1 MKKII
6 VSFLMCMVVVV
17 ANAQTAVE
25 GNKFTDNW
33 SIGFNIGGTTPLT
46 HRAFFKNMCAGMG
59 IGLDKQLTPIV
70 GLGFEMTGYIN
81 TNDVIGTYKSAYT
94 KTAFDAVNFSLLN
107 TLNLSNMFC
116 GYKGEPR
123 LFEVETVAGIGWMHY
138 CAGYGNSMSSKF
150 GLNFNF
156 NLGESKAWTVA
167 FKPALVYD
175 MNEKGNQNV
184 MFNANNGAWEF
195 MAGLKYHFS
204 SSNGKRYFTPVKPY
218 NQAEIDALNAQIN
231 NLRQEADQNEAALKT
246 ALNDANQKANNLEQA
261 LNDCKSQ
268 GPKVITETITNN
280 KKTLESVVTFRQGGT
295 AVESSQTPNVER
307 IATYLKH
314 HNKATVS
321 IKGYASPEGNADVN
335 ARIARQRAESVKNML
350 VNRYKIAASR
360 ITAEGQGV
368 GNMFEEPDWNRVS
381 ICTINED

>member
-1 MKKII
+1 MRKIVCFVLCLTVI
-6 VSFLMCMVVVV
+6 AV
-17 ANAQTAVE
+17 NAQEAVV

-33 SIGFNIGGTTPLT
+33 SIGVNVGGTTPLT
-46 HRAFFKNMCAGMG
+46 HSAFFKNMCAGMG
-59 IGLDKQLTPIV
+59 IGLNKQLTPIV
-70 GLGFEMTGYIN
+70 GLGLEMAGYIN
-81 TNDVIGTYKSAYT
+81 TNDVIGTNKSAYS
-94 KTAFDAVNFSLLN
+94 KTAFDALNFSLLN
-107 TLNLSNMFC
+107 TLNISNMLC
-116 GYKGEPR
+116 GYNGEPR

-175 MNEKGNQNV
+175 MNEKGTKNV

-195 MAGLKYHFS
+195 MAGLKYHFK
-204 SSNGKRYFTPVKPY
+204 SSNGKHYFTAVKPY
-218 NQAEIDALNAQIN
+218 NQSEIDALNNQIN
-231 NLRQEADQNEAALKT
+231 NLRQEADKNEAALKN
-246 ALNDANQKANNLEQA
+246 ALNDANQKAASLEQA
-261 LNDCKSQ
+261 LNDCKNQ
-268 GPKVITETITNN
+268 APKVITETNTIN

-295 AVESSQTPNVER
+295 AVEASQTPNVER
-307 IATYLKH
+307 IANYLKNH
-314 HNKATVS
+314 KNATVS

-335 ARIARQRAESVKNML
+335 ARIAKQRAESVKNML
-350 VNRYKIAASR
+350 VSRYKIAANR

-381 ICTINED
+381 ICTIDED

>member
-59 IGLDKQLTPIV
+59 IGLNKQLTPIV

-81 TNDVIGTYKSAYT
+81 TNDAIGTYKSAYT

-138 CAGYGNSMSSKF
+138 YAGYGNSMSSKF

-175 MNEKGNQNV
+175 MNEKGTQNV

-231 NLRQEADQNEAALKT
+231 NLRQEADKNEAALKN
-246 ALNDANQKANNLEQA
+246 ALNDANQKANSLEQA

-307 IATYLKH
+307 IATYLKNH
-314 HNKATVS
+314 KKATVS

-350 VNRYKIAASR
+350 VNRYKIAANR

>member
-1 MKKII
+1 
-6 VSFLMCMVVVV
+6 MCMVVVV

-350 VNRYKIAASR
+350 VNRYKIAANR

>member
-6 VSFLMCMVVVV
+6 VSFLMCIAAVA
-17 ANAQTAVE
+17 ANAQDAVE

-33 SIGFNIGGTTPLT
+33 SVGFNVGGTTPLS
-46 HRAFFKNMCAGMG
+46 HSAFFKNMCAGMG
-59 IGLDKQLTPIV
+59 IGLNKQLTPVV
-70 GLGFEMTGYIN
+70 GLGLEMTGYIN

-94 KTAFDAVNFSLLN
+94 KTAFDALNFSLLN
-107 TLNLSNMFC
+107 TLNLNNMFW

-138 CAGYGNSMSSKF
+138 CAGAGNSMSSKF

-175 MNEKGNQNV
+175 MSEKGNANV
-184 MFNANNGAWEF
+184 MYNANNGAWEL
-195 MAGLKYHFS
+195 MAGLKYHFK
-204 SSNGKRYFTPVKPY
+204 SSNDKRYFTVVKPY
-218 NQAEIDALNAQIN
+218 NQAEIDALNNQIN
-231 NLRQEADQNEAALKT
+231 NLRQEAGKNEAALQN
-246 ALNDANQKANNLEQA
+246 ALNDANQKANGLEQA
-261 LNDCKSQ
+261 LNECKNQ
-268 GPKVITETITNN
+268 APKVITETITNN

-307 IATYLKH
+307 IATYLKNH
-314 HNKATVS
+314 KNATVS
-321 IKGYASPEGNADVN
+321 IKGYASPEGNAEVN
-335 ARIARQRAESVKNML
+335 ARIAKQRAESVKNL
-350 VNRYKIAASR
+350 LINRYKIAANR
-360 ITAEGQGV
+360 ISAEGQGV
-368 GNMFEEPDWNRVS
+368 GNMFEEADWNRVS